1 MYVAAACASAARARG
16 SLFRATPG
24 FQLVQLPAAA
34 IRSASTL
41 GLRNLGS
48 LGCQRPQGPQ
58 CLNNLHLGQPHR
70 VVSTTPTGSSSGPA
84 AAEAPV
90 ATAATPDA
98 IAAVSADGAAAAKAP
113 AKPQSPLRMYAEL
126 CKARLSSLV
135 VFTSG
140 AGYLMAGAPL
150 SWPALAATVI
160 GTSLAAGAAGTFNQV
175 WEVRSDAMMKRTQT
189 RPLPS
194 GRCSVPHA
202 MAFGAG
208 LTAASAGILLLG
220 TNPLTAALGIGN
232 VALYSLVYTPLKQR
246 STLNTAVGAIVGA
259 IPPVMGWA
267 AATGGLLAFEPMLLG
282 AALFWWQFPHF
293 YSLAW
298 NLRKDYAR
306 GGYAM
311 VPVLDATGGKH
322 TAWLSLRSTIA
333 MSTLPVVASVLGVT
347 SPMFA
352 VEGVLL
358 NGYFL
363 RLAWRFYRDPSD
375 ASARALFRASLWYLP
390 LLLVLMVFHS
400 RRWHREEEAEAAE
413 GAAAGAAGA
422 VAVASAD
429 GATGAVDV
437 STATP
442 GAAAPDAAA
451 AVASKCP
458 YGYKAAFNARDLSEL
473 AQRGVSQM
481 HAWGRAV
488 CLHELMVRQHITSA
502 YDGASAMGRAAC
514 RLLFGG
520 GSGGAAAAVAAA
532 AGTEAGAALGE
543 LAAAAAAGGSEHA
556 AANPAAQLRARC
568 PVVLVE
574 EAVQP
579 AAALVQHAVADAAA
593 AAAVAPAIA
602 SPAASGAAVTVE
614 SR

>member
-1 MYVAAACASAARARG
+1 
-16 SLFRATPG
+16 
-24 FQLVQLPAAA
+24 
-34 IRSASTL
+34 
-41 GLRNLGS
+41 
-48 LGCQRPQGPQ
+48 
-58 CLNNLHLGQPHR
+58 
-70 VVSTTPTGSSSGPA
+70 
-84 AAEAPV
+84 
-90 ATAATPDA
+90 
-98 IAAVSADGAAAAKAP
+98 VSADGAGAAAPKAP
-113 AKPQSPLRMYAEL
+113 AKPQTPLRMYAEL

-175 WEVRSDAMMKRTQT
+175 WEVRTDAMMKRTQT
-189 RPLPS
+189 RPLPA

-259 IPPVMGWA
+259 VPPVMGWA

-311 VPVLDATGGKH
+311 VPVLDSTGGKH

-363 RLAWRFYRDPSD
+363 RLAWRFYSDPSD

-400 RRWHREEEAEAAE
+400 RRWHREEEAEE
-413 GAAAGAAGA
+413 GAAAAAAGTIV
-422 VAVASAD
+422 VAAGE
-429 GATGAVDV
+429 GATGAVKV
-437 STATP
+437 SPDAP
-442 GAAAPDAAA
+442 GAAAADAAA

-488 CLHELMVRQHITSA
+488 CLHELMVRQHLTSA

-514 RLLFGG
+514 RMLFGG
-520 GSGGAAAAVAAA
+520 GSSGAAAAVAAA
-532 AGTEAGAALGE
+532 PGTEAGAALRE
-543 LAAAAAAGGSEHA
+543 SNASAAAAVAGSEHVA
-556 AANPAAQLRARC
+556 ASPAAQLRARC

-574 EAVQP
+574 AAVQP

-593 AAAVAPAIA
+593 AAAAAPAIA
-602 SPAASGAAVTVE
+602 TPAASGAAATVE

>member
-1 MYVAAACASAARARG
+1 
-16 SLFRATPG
+16 
-24 FQLVQLPAAA
+24 
-34 IRSASTL
+34 
-41 GLRNLGS
+41 
-48 LGCQRPQGPQ
+48 
-58 CLNNLHLGQPHR
+58 
-70 VVSTTPTGSSSGPA
+70 
-84 AAEAPV
+84 
-90 ATAATPDA
+90 
-98 IAAVSADGAAAAKAP
+98 
-113 AKPQSPLRMYAEL
+113 
-126 CKARLSSLV
+126 
-135 VFTSG
+135 
-140 AGYLMAGAPL
+140 
-150 SWPALAATVI
+150 
-160 GTSLAAGAAGTFNQV
+160 
-175 WEVRSDAMMKRTQT
+175 
-189 RPLPS
+189 
-194 GRCSVPHA
+194 

-311 VPVLDATGGKH
+311 VPVLDVTGGKH

-375 ASARALFRASLWYLP
+375 SSARALFRASLWYLP

-400 RRWHREEEAEAAE
+400 RRWHREEGAEAEEAAAA
-413 GAAAGAAGA
+413 AAAGTI
-422 VAVASAD
+422 VVASAE
-429 GATGAVDV
+429 GATGAVKA
-437 STATP
+437 STAAP
-442 GAAAPDAAA
+442 GAAAADAAA
-451 AVASKCP
+451 ADAAVAVASKCP

-488 CLHELMVRQHITSA
+488 CLHELMVRQHLTSA

-520 GSGGAAAAVAAA
+520 GSGGAAAAAAA
-532 AGTEAGAALGE
+532 APGTEAGAALGE
-543 LAAAAAAGGSEHA
+543 SSASAAAAAVGGSEHA

-574 EAVQP
+574 AAVQP

-593 AAAVAPAIA
+593 AAAAAPATA
-602 SPAASGAAVTVE
+602 APAASGAAATVE